1 MSIYRKFEAMRLPS
15 NDVHVPTKP
24 SPTSRV
30 NSVKSLQDS
39 SDEEEL
45 KRRRKGEPANVPLPR
60 TLDWVERLPSGV
72 KPTALLRHYARIANV
87 IAVTWDDPISFRSYM
102 HCLCGND
109 RGSRKGFPPEILGEL
124 LALQE
129 YRATFND

>member
-15 NDVHVPTKP
+15 NDVHAPTKP
-24 SPTSRV
+24 SSTARH
-30 NSVKSLQDS
+30 SVKSPQDS
-39 SDEEEL
+39 PDEEEL

-60 TLDWVERLPSGV
+60 TLDWVERLPPGV

-109 RGSRKGFPPEILGEL
+109 RGSRKGFAPDILAEL

-129 YRATFND
+129 YRATFNA